1 MTTGEKIAALRKEQG
16 MSQEALGEKLSL
28 SRQAVSKWEAD
39 QAVPTMDN
47 LMELSKLFGVPVDTL
62 LRPDAELMPKAE
74 DSDESWP
81 GAENQPVRNG
91 NRKWKITAIAA
102 AGLLCVSVVCSAV
115 SLWRVI
121 AMQQQ
126 IDTLRMQSGPS
137 TIYYPDNTSAENSDL
152 ADWSENVTVDRE
164 NSENLL
170 VTVSAVPRSMLDGE
184 TAKFVVRSG
193 DQSWECDAE
202 DNNGYSGKLSVP
214 FVDTFSVY
222 LTLTGTSGETRNILV
237 TSEYD
242 LEQRLRLS
250 VTAHWNNGGI
260 SSNGEKNPT
269 TTVSGGVEV
278 RVYCSSEDIKPAS
291 SNIVLYRNGKVQDM
305 QPIDIKDFTG
315 DSTFYTDVNWR
326 NLEGELGEYR
336 VKVVMLDNFDKLY
349 TVDVDYQKRPLTR
362 SFLLFPRCKCRSED
376 INTACAHL
384 SQSFDGGRRRC
395 AGGDNIIDQHDGFSG
410 QIHAALRQN
419 GIFCVALPRGVILLR
434 GLLADKPS
442 LAQCCLARQGKRLGY
457 QLCKQ
462 LRLIISAFTVVQKSN
477 RHVGNQ
483 IRLPVVQPCGE
494 SHGHLRREP
503 VRTVGGAAEFEPFH
517 GIAYCAAVI
526 QRSDRTVRSGDG
538 DDLIAAVFP
547 PDCGSTVRTKLQ
559 CAAGRHRKIRAA

>member
-16 MSQEALGEKLSL
+16 MSQEALGEKLGL

-81 GAENQPVRNG
+81 GAENQPVRSG
-91 NRKWKITAIAA
+91 NRKWKIAAIAA

-115 SLWRVI
+115 SLWRVL

-152 ADWSENVTVDRE
+152 ADWSENVTVDRQ
-164 NSENLL
+164 NTDNLL
-170 VTVSAVPRSMLDGE
+170 VTVSAVPRSMMDGE

-260 SSNGEKNPT
+260 SSTGGKNPT

-278 RVYCSSEDIKPAS
+278 RVYCSSEDVKSAS
-291 SNIVLYRNGKVQDM
+291 GNIVLYRNGKVQDM

-349 TVDVDYQKRPLTR
+349 TVDVD
-362 SFLLFPRCKCRSED
+362 
-376 INTACAHL
+376 
-384 SQSFDGGRRRC
+384 
-395 AGGDNIIDQHDGFSG
+395 
-410 QIHAALRQN
+410 
-419 GIFCVALPRGVILLR
+419 
-434 GLLADKPS
+434 
-442 LAQCCLARQGKRLGY
+442 
-457 QLCKQ
+457 
-462 LRLIISAFTVVQKSN
+462 
-477 RHVGNQ
+477 
-483 IRLPVVQPCGE
+483 
-494 SHGHLRREP
+494 
-503 VRTVGGAAEFEPFH
+503 
-517 GIAYCAAVI
+517 
-526 QRSDRTVRSGDG
+526 
-538 DDLIAAVFP
+538 
-547 PDCGSTVRTKLQ
+547 
-559 CAAGRHRKIRAA
+559 

>member
-1 MTTGEKIAALRKEQG
+1 MTTGEKIAVLRKEQG
-16 MSQEALGEKLSL
+16 MSQEALGEKLGL

-47 LMELSKLFGVPVDTL
+47 LMELSRLFGVPVDTL
-62 LRPDAELMPKAE
+62 LRPDAELVPKTEDTAE
-74 DSDESWP
+74 IP
-81 GAENQPVRNG
+81 TENGSQSVKNV
-91 NRKWKITAIAA
+91 NRKWKIAAIAA

-152 ADWSENVTVDRE
+152 ADWSENVTVDRQ
-164 NSENLL
+164 NTDNLL
-170 VTVSAVPRSMLDGE
+170 VTVSAVPRSMMDGE

-193 DQSWECDAE
+193 DQSLECDAE

-222 LTLTGTSGETRNILV
+222 LTLTGTSGETRNIMV

-260 SSNGEKNPT
+260 SSTGGKNPT

-278 RVYCSSEDIKPAS
+278 RVYCSSEDVKSAS
-291 SNIVLYRNGKVQDM
+291 GNIVLYRNGKVQDM

-349 TVDVDYQKRPLTR
+349 TADVD
-362 SFLLFPRCKCRSED
+362 
-376 INTACAHL
+376 
-384 SQSFDGGRRRC
+384 
-395 AGGDNIIDQHDGFSG
+395 
-410 QIHAALRQN
+410 
-419 GIFCVALPRGVILLR
+419 
-434 GLLADKPS
+434 
-442 LAQCCLARQGKRLGY
+442 
-457 QLCKQ
+457 
-462 LRLIISAFTVVQKSN
+462 
-477 RHVGNQ
+477 
-483 IRLPVVQPCGE
+483 
-494 SHGHLRREP
+494 
-503 VRTVGGAAEFEPFH
+503 
-517 GIAYCAAVI
+517 
-526 QRSDRTVRSGDG
+526 
-538 DDLIAAVFP
+538 
-547 PDCGSTVRTKLQ
+547 
-559 CAAGRHRKIRAA
+559 

>member
-1 MTTGEKIAALRKEQG
+1 MTTGEKIAVLRKEQG
-16 MSQEALGEKLSL
+16 MSQEALGEKLGL

-74 DSDESWP
+74 DSDELWP
-81 GAENQPVRNG
+81 GAENQSVRNE
-91 NRKWKITAIAA
+91 NRKWKIAAIAA
-102 AGLLCVSVVCSAV
+102 AGLLCVSVACSAV

-152 ADWSENVTVDRE
+152 ADWSENVTVDRQ
-164 NSENLL
+164 NTDNLL
-170 VTVSAVPRSMLDGE
+170 VTVSAVPRSMMDGE

-260 SSNGEKNPT
+260 SSTGGKNPT

-278 RVYCSSEDIKPAS
+278 RVYCSSEDVKPAS

-305 QPIDIKDFTG
+305 QPIDIKDFMG

-349 TVDVDYQKRPLTR
+349 TADVD
-362 SFLLFPRCKCRSED
+362 
-376 INTACAHL
+376 
-384 SQSFDGGRRRC
+384 
-395 AGGDNIIDQHDGFSG
+395 
-410 QIHAALRQN
+410 
-419 GIFCVALPRGVILLR
+419 
-434 GLLADKPS
+434 
-442 LAQCCLARQGKRLGY
+442 
-457 QLCKQ
+457 
-462 LRLIISAFTVVQKSN
+462 
-477 RHVGNQ
+477 
-483 IRLPVVQPCGE
+483 
-494 SHGHLRREP
+494 
-503 VRTVGGAAEFEPFH
+503 
-517 GIAYCAAVI
+517 
-526 QRSDRTVRSGDG
+526 
-538 DDLIAAVFP
+538 
-547 PDCGSTVRTKLQ
+547 
-559 CAAGRHRKIRAA
+559 

>member
-1 MTTGEKIAALRKEQG
+1 MTTGEKIAVLRKEQG
-16 MSQEALGEKLSL
+16 MSQEALGEKLGL

-47 LMELSKLFGVPVDTL
+47 LMELSRLFGVPVDTL
-62 LRPDAELMPKAE
+62 LRPDAELVPKTEDTAE
-74 DSDESWP
+74 IP
-81 GAENQPVRNG
+81 TENGSQSVKNV
-91 NRKWKITAIAA
+91 NRKWKIAAIAA

-137 TIYYPDNTSAENSDL
+137 TIYYPNTSDDTNSDL

-170 VTVSAVPRSMLDGE
+170 VTVSAVPRSMMDGE

-222 LTLTGTSGETRNILV
+222 LTLTGTSGETRNIMV

-260 SSNGEKNPT
+260 SSTGGKNPT

-278 RVYCSSEDIKPAS
+278 RVYCSSEDVKSAS
-291 SNIVLYRNGKVQDM
+291 GNIVLYRNGKVQDM

-349 TVDVDYQKRPLTR
+349 TADVD
-362 SFLLFPRCKCRSED
+362 
-376 INTACAHL
+376 
-384 SQSFDGGRRRC
+384 
-395 AGGDNIIDQHDGFSG
+395 
-410 QIHAALRQN
+410 
-419 GIFCVALPRGVILLR
+419 
-434 GLLADKPS
+434 
-442 LAQCCLARQGKRLGY
+442 
-457 QLCKQ
+457 
-462 LRLIISAFTVVQKSN
+462 
-477 RHVGNQ
+477 
-483 IRLPVVQPCGE
+483 
-494 SHGHLRREP
+494 
-503 VRTVGGAAEFEPFH
+503 
-517 GIAYCAAVI
+517 
-526 QRSDRTVRSGDG
+526 
-538 DDLIAAVFP
+538 
-547 PDCGSTVRTKLQ
+547 
-559 CAAGRHRKIRAA
+559 

>member
-16 MSQEALGEKLSL
+16 MSQEALGEKLGL

-91 NRKWKITAIAA
+91 NRKWKIAAIAA

-115 SLWRVI
+115 SLWRVL

-152 ADWSENVTVDRE
+152 ADWSENVTVDRQ
-164 NSENLL
+164 NTDNLL
-170 VTVSAVPRSMLDGE
+170 VTVSAVPRSMMDGE

-214 FVDTFSVY
+214 FVDKYSVY
-222 LTLTGTSGETRNILV
+222 LMLTSTSGETRNLLV

-250 VTAHWNNGGI
+250 VTAHWNNGGV
-260 SSNGEKNPT
+260 SSSGEKNPT

-278 RVYCSSEDIKPAS
+278 RVYCSSEDVKPAS
-291 SNIVLYRNGKVQDM
+291 ANIALFHLGKVQEM
-305 QPIDIKDFTG
+305 QPIENIKEDFTG
-315 DSTFYTDVNWR
+315 DSTFYTDVDWR
-326 NLEGELGEYR
+326 NLEGGLGEYR
-336 VKVVMLDNFDKLY
+336 VKVIMLDNFDKLY
-349 TVDVDYQKRPLTR
+349 TVDVD
-362 SFLLFPRCKCRSED
+362 
-376 INTACAHL
+376 
-384 SQSFDGGRRRC
+384 
-395 AGGDNIIDQHDGFSG
+395 
-410 QIHAALRQN
+410 
-419 GIFCVALPRGVILLR
+419 
-434 GLLADKPS
+434 
-442 LAQCCLARQGKRLGY
+442 
-457 QLCKQ
+457 
-462 LRLIISAFTVVQKSN
+462 
-477 RHVGNQ
+477 
-483 IRLPVVQPCGE
+483 
-494 SHGHLRREP
+494 
-503 VRTVGGAAEFEPFH
+503 
-517 GIAYCAAVI
+517 
-526 QRSDRTVRSGDG
+526 
-538 DDLIAAVFP
+538 
-547 PDCGSTVRTKLQ
+547 
-559 CAAGRHRKIRAA
+559 

>member
-16 MSQEALGEKLSL
+16 MSQEALGEKLGL

-91 NRKWKITAIAA
+91 NRKWKIAAIAA

-137 TIYYPDNTSAENSDL
+137 TIYYPDNSSAENSDL
-152 ADWSENVTVDRE
+152 ADWSENVTVDPQ
-164 NSENLL
+164 NTDNLL

-242 LEQRLRLS
+242 LKQRFSLNVMAGWES
-250 VTAHWNNGGI
+250 GGI
-260 SSNGEKNPT
+260 SFSFGKT
-269 TTVSGGVEV
+269 SVSGNLQTW
-278 RVYCSSEDIKPAS
+278 IN
-291 SNIVLYRNGKVQDM
+291 SNSGEEIQPVSGRILLYQNGKQIKEQKITSLGKEFDGDTYYYTQVDWRDM
-305 QPIDIKDFTG
+305 
-315 DSTFYTDVNWR
+315 
-326 NLEGELGEYR
+326 EGTLSQFK
-336 VKVVMLDNFDKLY
+336 VKVEITDNFGRTY
-349 TVDVDYQKRPLTR
+349 TEDV
-362 SFLLFPRCKCRSED
+362 
-376 INTACAHL
+376 
-384 SQSFDGGRRRC
+384 G
-395 AGGDNIIDQHDGFSG
+395 
-410 QIHAALRQN
+410 
-419 GIFCVALPRGVILLR
+419 
-434 GLLADKPS
+434 
-442 LAQCCLARQGKRLGY
+442 
-457 QLCKQ
+457 
-462 LRLIISAFTVVQKSN
+462 
-477 RHVGNQ
+477 
-483 IRLPVVQPCGE
+483 
-494 SHGHLRREP
+494 
-503 VRTVGGAAEFEPFH
+503 
-517 GIAYCAAVI
+517 
-526 QRSDRTVRSGDG
+526 
-538 DDLIAAVFP
+538 
-547 PDCGSTVRTKLQ
+547 
-559 CAAGRHRKIRAA
+559 